1 MGLELRPPNA
11 GQESGSLLA
20 SGRVAGAAWCLL
32 LSLSETPPGRGGRE
46 GAGWGRGGGGGAG
59 WGRGGRRLQG
69 RRGACLD
76 QAPDEEARTLGS

>member
-20 SGRVAGAAWCLL
+20 SRRVAGAAWCLL

-46 GAGWGRGGGGGAG
+46 GSGITRSRQVAKR
-59 WGRGGRRLQG
+59 
-69 RRGACLD
+69 
-76 QAPDEEARTLGS
+76 EANTSRPGS